1 MTLIGGYLIESALIS
16 ILYLCGIFCFYKI
29 RSKSRNRRLKYLLI
43 GSVIGL
49 IGKAQRFAIANL
61 GVELYGSIFTVHWID
76 IIFTS
81 IAMTLI
87 AIAIVGFTKSN

>member
-1 MTLIGGYLIESALIS
+1 
-16 ILYLCGIFCFYKI
+16 
-29 RSKSRNRRLKYLLI
+29 LI

-49 IGKAQRFAIANL
+49 LGKAQRFAIANL
-61 GVELYGSIFTVHWID
+61 GAELYGSMFTVHWID

-81 IAMTLI
+81 IAMILI